1 MQVLHRISVL
11 ILIEALWTCFPM
23 SFLCPFELREF
34 FQGRFPGRKNTL
46 CTGTFEVLW
55 LGVWPMVRMS
65 SNIKRQTGCCF
76 FFHVELTFKSFW
88 LMMWWSWG
96 GWKQCWKFQVKFWI
110 YHNEIYLDSFEVLF
124 FLPDFPFFLP
134 DFLHQS
140 FTVAGSWPLCS
151 RWAWWCHQLW
161 CDWQQLN
168 CQCFSHKY
176 PYRSYWKWRDGMQF
190 AKWRNKS
197 LNVNTRFPSHK
208 QFKILS

>member
-1 MQVLHRISVL
+1 MLHRISVL

-76 FFHVELTFKSFW
+76 FFSC
-88 LMMWWSWG
+88 G
-96 GWKQCWKFQVKFWI
+96 IDFQVILIDDVMKLGRMETMLKVSSKILDI

-124 FLPDFPFFLP
+124 FLPDFPFFCRIFCIKVSLS
-134 DFLHQS
+134 Q
-140 FTVAGSWPLCS
+140 VADLCARAERGDVINFDVIGS
-151 RWAWWCHQLW
+151 
-161 CDWQQLN
+161 N
-168 CQCFSHKY
+168 
-176 PYRSYWKWRDGMQF
+176 
-190 AKWRNKS
+190 
-197 LNVNTRFPSHK
+197 
-208 QFKILS
+208 